1 MTRSAGYR
9 AARTRPRIVHLT
21 TSDIS
26 LSLLLGPQLRAFA
39 AAGYEVIG
47 VSAHGPHVAE
57 LESWGIAHHP
67 LGSLTRSMAPHRDAR
82 ALVELRSLFQALSP
96 DLVHTH
102 NPKPGVYGR
111 LAARAAGV
119 PAVVNT
125 VHGLYALPED
135 RVAKRALVYGLE
147 RVAVTCSDAELIQN
161 PEDVETLRGL
171 RVPEHKLHLLG
182 NGIDLTRFDPAR
194 VDPARVAELRA
205 SFGAGPDDVV
215 CGVVGRLV
223 WEKGYREVFAAAE
236 RLRTIAPQVKVV
248 VVGPSDEAKGDAV
261 DAESIARAERDGGIT
276 FLGMRDDVDDLY
288 AAMDVYLLASY
299 REGWPRSAMEAAAMR
314 LPVVV
319 TDIRGCRQVVDDG
332 TTGFLVPVRDADA
345 LADAV
350 ATLAGDAGL
359 RHAMGVAA
367 RSKAE
372 REFDDQR
379 VIDIT
384 LEVYRR
390 LLGTGQ
396 PPVVA

>member
-1 MTRSAGYR
+1 VSRYR
-9 AARTRPRIVHLT
+9 AARMRPRIVHLT

-39 AAGYEVIG
+39 DAGYEIVG
-47 VSAHGPHVAE
+47 VSGPGPHVAE
-57 LESWGIAHHP
+57 LASWGIEHHA
-67 LGSLTRSMAPHRDAR
+67 LDSLTRSMAPHRDVR
-82 ALVELRSLFQALSP
+82 ALVELRSLFRELAP

-111 LAARAAGV
+111 IAARAARV

-125 VHGLYALPED
+125 VHGLYALPD
-135 RVAKRALVYGLE
+135 DPVGKRALVYGLE
-147 RVAVTCSDAELIQN
+147 RLAATCSDAELIQN

-171 RVPEHKLHLLG
+171 RVPAHKLHLLG
-182 NGIDLTRFDPAR
+182 NGIDLHRFDPTRIDAAR
-194 VDPARVAELRA
+194 RAELRG
-205 SFGAGPDDVV
+205 SFGAGPDDIV

-236 RLRTIAPQVKVV
+236 RLRELAPQVKIV
-248 VVGPSDEAKGDAV
+248 VVGPTEDAKGDAV
-261 DAESIARAERDGGIT
+261 DPDSMARAARDGAVT

-288 AAMDVYLLASY
+288 AAMDLYVLASY
-299 REGWPRSAMEAAAMR
+299 REGWPRSAMEAAAMG

-319 TDIRGCRQVVDDG
+319 TDIRGCRQVVEHG

-345 LADAV
+345 MARAV
-350 ATLAGDAGL
+350 STLATDPGL
-359 RHAMGVAA
+359 RARMGAAA
-367 RSKAE
+367 RAKAE

-384 LEVYRR
+384 LAVYAD
-390 LLGTGQ
+390 LLG
-396 PPVVA
+396 PRPAKVVA